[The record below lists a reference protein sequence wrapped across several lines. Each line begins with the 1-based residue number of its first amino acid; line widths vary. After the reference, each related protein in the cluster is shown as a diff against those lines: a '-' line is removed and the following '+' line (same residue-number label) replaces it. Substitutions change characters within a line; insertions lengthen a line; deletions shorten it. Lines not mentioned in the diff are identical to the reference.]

1 MAFPKT
7 RNTARQHRKLCGM
20 LALKRGRRIGLT
32 LHDVRCDPIANRALD
47 LLMHDYT
54 VSEEKSR
61 LVLTKKTGDLKL
73 FVHEL
78 DDLRQLDFIHNQ
90 AMVRQIDRLR
100 TLLTASNEYRERW
113 KVRALMAEALALE
126 ATAKTGNNGGR
137 GNVSDTRYAALKRF
151 LAKRFHPDY
160 APGGGIEKIVR
171 NEIFKEIWHEIER
184 LDEEVSAS
192 RFATA
197 ASRSAA

>member
-1 MAFPKT
+1 
-7 RNTARQHRKLCGM
+7 M

-32 LHDVRCDPIANRALD
+32 LRDVRCDPIANRALD
-47 LLMHDYT
+47 LLMHEYT
-54 VSEEKSR
+54 VSEEMSR

-90 AMVRQIDRLR
+90 AMVRQIERLR
-100 TLLTASNEYRERW
+100 TLLTASHQQGERW
-113 KVRALMAEALALE
+113 KVRALMAEVLALE
-126 ATAKTGNNGGR
+126 ATAKTGSNGGR

>member
-1 MAFPKT
+1 MAFPNT
-7 RNTARQHRKLCGM
+7 RDAAWHLGKLCG
-20 LALKRGRRIGLT
+20 AFANKSKGRIAVT
-32 LHDVRCDPIANRALD
+32 LHDVRCDPIANRALG

-54 VSEEKSR
+54 VAEEKRR

-78 DDLRQLDFIHNQ
+78 DDLRQLDVIHNQ
-90 AMVRQIDRLR
+90 AIVRQIERLR
-100 TLLTASNEYRERW
+100 TLLTASNEHRERW
-113 KVRALMAEALALE
+113 KVRALMAEAMVLE
-126 ATAKTGNNGGR
+126 TTAQTANNGGR
-137 GNVSDTRYAALKRF
+137 RNVSDARYAVLKRF

-171 NEIFKEIWHEIER
+171 NEIFKEIWNEIER

-197 ASRSAA
+197 TSRSAA